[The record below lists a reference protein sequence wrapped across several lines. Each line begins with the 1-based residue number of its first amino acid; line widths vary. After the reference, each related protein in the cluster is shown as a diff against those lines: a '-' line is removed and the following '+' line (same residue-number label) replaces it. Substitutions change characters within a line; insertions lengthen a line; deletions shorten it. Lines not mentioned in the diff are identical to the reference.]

1 MAPGAGPDTKVRIL
15 GAEHTARQ
23 ATVNMDV
30 PPFEGLSWES
40 HAAFLHGD
48 FDVSFAGVLGHVGL
62 LHRWVASFNYYDNY
76 FVIEERDSYVERM
89 PVDVY
94 QLYQE
99 QYDSDWF
106 RPSPM

>member
-1 MAPGAGPDTKVRIL
+1 
-15 GAEHTARQ
+15 
-23 ATVNMDV
+23 MDL
-30 PPFEGLSWES
+30 PPFDGLSWES

-48 FDVSFAGVLGHVGL
+48 FDVSFAGVLGHVGFL
-62 LHRWVASFNYYDNY
+62 DRWVASFNYYDNY
-76 FVIEERDSYVERM
+76 FVIEERDSYVDRM